1 MLLLSKSTIMGHVGL
16 PLAIH
21 SRVRDKNLVN
31 NLSEVYIG
39 SDYRRILD
47 LEKRVEQAF
56 LQRKKE
62 TGGFFLPDF
71 VKKGQ
76 NTFHGTVIVINQRAE
91 DREPV
96 NQPLV
101 IPEKLLSP
109 APLEFEVK
117 HMEEQII
124 RNKPVRFA
132 VYHPGKQNSMI
143 SKDFT
148 HTWALANYFATD
160 DNRGEI
166 PNNPHVEDEEQ
177 HDSEEQQGQ
186 SDCENIRNHDNSF
199 FQCKHESLMVG
210 S

>member
-1 MLLLSKSTIMGHVGL
+1 MILLSKSTIMGHVGL
-16 PLAIH
+16 PLAILIT
-21 SRVRDKNLVN
+21 STSWN
-31 NLSEVYIG
+31 
-39 SDYRRILD
+39 
-47 LEKRVEQAF
+47 
-56 LQRKKE
+56 
-62 TGGFFLPDF
+62 T
-71 VKKGQ
+71 GQ
-76 NTFHGTVIVINQRAE
+76 NTFHGTVIVNNQRAE

-166 PNNPHVEDEEQ
+166 PNNPHMESNMIVKSSKVNLTVKTPE
-177 HDSEEQQGQ
+177 
-186 SDCENIRNHDNSF
+186 IPTTLF

>member
-39 SDYRRILD
+39 SDYRSILD
-47 LEKRVEQAF
+47 LEKRVEQAS

-62 TGGFFLPDF
+62 TGGFCLPDF
-71 VKKGQ
+71 VKGRTSGSLFITSTSWNTGQ

-109 APLEFEVK
+109 APLEIEVK
-117 HMEEQII
+117 HMEGQII

-132 VYHPGKQNSMI
+132 VYQPGKQNSMI

-186 SDCENIRNHDNSF
+186 SD
-199 FQCKHESLMVG
+199 
-210 S
+210 

>member
-1 MLLLSKSTIMGHVGL
+1 MLLLSKSTIMGHVVL

-47 LEKRVEQAF
+47 LEKHVEQAF

-62 TGGFFLPDF
+62 TGGFCLPDF
-71 VKKGQ
+71 VKKGK
-76 NTFHGTVIVINQRAE
+76 NIWFAIDNIDLLEYWTEHVPRHS
-91 DREPV
+91 DR
-96 NQPLV
+96 LV
-101 IPEKLLSP
+101 IPDKLLSP

-132 VYHPGKQNSMI
+132 VYHTGKQNSMI

-177 HDSEEQQGQ
+177 HDSEEQQGK
-186 SDCENIRNHDNSF
+186 SDCENTRHPDNSF
-199 FQCKHESLMVG
+199 FSANTNP
-210 S
+210 